1 MLCCPLM
8 ATEDAHTAYPADVY
22 ESFDGFMQQVIKETY
37 ERGAKRP
44 EFVALVL
51 ASGELIP
58 LAWGRVKKSGVRD
71 LAIGAAGVVA
81 LRFGLKWL
89 LGGPLGVILTGFTVA
104 TLISFFWSNQKEVL
118 SRRKPYKK
126 LISDT
131 NDKFEDI
138 QARYQDG
145 RYDAGERALL
155 IEGLLRRVLGEVE
168 KPHEDEDEDGE
179 EDEE

>member
-1 MLCCPLM
+1 M
-8 ATEDAHTAYPADVY
+8 ATEEAHTAYPPDVY

-37 ERGAKRP
+37 DRGAKRA

-58 LAWGRVKKSGVRD
+58 LAWGRMKKTGVRD
-71 LAIGAAGVVA
+71 LALGAAGVVA

-104 TLISFFWSNQKEVL
+104 TLISFFWSNQKEVMA
-118 SRRKPYKK
+118 RRKPYKK
-126 LISDT
+126 LIADT

-155 IEGLLRRVLGEVE
+155 IEGLLRRVLTEVE
-168 KPHEDEDEDGE
+168 KPLEEEDEGE
-179 EDEE
+179 EDED